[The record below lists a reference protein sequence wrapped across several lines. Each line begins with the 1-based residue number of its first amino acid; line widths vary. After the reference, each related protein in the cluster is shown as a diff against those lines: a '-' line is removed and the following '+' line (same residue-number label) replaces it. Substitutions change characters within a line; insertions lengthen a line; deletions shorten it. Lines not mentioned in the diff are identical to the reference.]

1 MKKNI
6 FLSIIIL
13 LIIGCLIT
21 IFNFKKN
28 YYVSKN
34 QIIENNKGY
43 AIYVK
48 ENGSSSYTMQ
58 SAIPKGKYS
67 LNIEKTICENGGT
80 VSNYDSTN
88 GTILFTTLGSDRCTL
103 YFDYKLSLKE
113 KILADNPTVSTRTDF
128 SVANEANTTGI
139 IYSTTATED
148 GSTVYYYS
156 GNTTNN
162 WVKFGKESYGV
173 LQYDIYWRIIRT
185 NEDGSIRLL
194 YSGTSH
200 DTTNGHIGTGMYNE
214 ASTNDVD
221 PVYAGYKYGY
231 EGTLES
237 NRTNDYDSAIK
248 VVVDTWYEN
257 HLLTNYD
264 KFVSKTAIYC
274 NDRSVGQGDYSS
286 GFNFSYGSSVRQS
299 NNTPT
304 YKCGGDGTGG
314 LFESIQAVEDK
325 FSASITGGGNGQ
337 LKYPIAL
344 MTADEAA
351 FAGGN
356 GYNSS
361 STWYYLN
368 SIGESITGST
378 YWWTLSPE
386 YSGYF
391 AYTNILIINNN
402 IYSISA
408 NDTSTAIR
416 PTISLKSCVTW
427 SSGDGT
433 PSNPYTVSVD
443 NACAIAE
450 N

>member
-48 ENGSSSYTMQ
+48 ESGSSSYTMQ
-58 SAIPKGKYS
+58 SSIPKGKYS

-88 GTILFTTLGSDRCTL
+88 GTVLFTTLGSDRCTL

-128 SVANEANTTGI
+128 SVTNVANTTGT

-162 WVKFGKESYGV
+162 WVYFGGF
-173 LQYDIYWRIIRT
+173 YWRIIRT
-185 NEDGSIRLL
+185 NEDGSVRLL
-194 YSGTSH
+194 YSGISP
-200 DTTNGHIGTGMYNE
+200 DTTEGYIGTSGFNGSHTQLMNIGYMYGPTTNL
-214 ASTNDVD
+214 STVRKNVNDSV
-221 PVYAGYKYGY
+221 AKQ
-231 EGTLES
+231 S
-237 NRTNDYDSAIK
+237 I
-248 VVVDTWYEN
+248 DTWYEEN
-257 HLLTNYD
+257 LLTEYD
-264 KFVSKTAIYC
+264 TYISKTAIYC
-274 NDRSVGQGDYSS
+274 NDRSVGNSS
-286 GFNFSYGSSVRQS
+286 SSSVSFGSYTRLS
-299 NNTPT
+299 KKLLT

-314 LFESIQAVEDK
+314 LFESTQAVEDK
-325 FSASITGGGNGQ
+325 FSASTSGGGNGQ
-337 LKYPIAL
+337 LQYPIAL
-344 MTADEAA
+344 MTADEVAY
-351 FAGGN
+351 AGGVYKVSLSSPYAWFYTN
-356 GYNSS
+356 SEGDSITSSTNWYTMSPYTYNSS
-361 STWYYLN
+361 SSNLVQIIIVDSSYKYLSQN
-368 SIGESITGST
+368 
-378 YWWTLSPE
+378 
-386 YSGYF
+386 
-391 AYTNILIINNN
+391 YT
-402 IYSISA
+402 SA
-408 NDTSTAIR
+408 SLAIR
-416 PTISLKSCVTW
+416 PVISLKSCVNY
-427 SSGDGT
+427 SSGNGT
-433 PSNPYTVSVD
+433 PSNPYIVSVD
-443 NACAIAE
+443 DACASAE